1 MTNTKT
7 AQSKGWN
14 IENQKKKKKQYNQT
28 TFLLSTNVTFLD
40 SQTKF

>member
-14 IENQKKKKKQYNQT
+14 RENQKKKKQYNQT
-28 TFLLSTNVTFLD
+28 TFLLSTHVTFLD